1 MPFSRTH
8 DVVSL
13 SLSIEPP
20 IQDFNGATRRVAQ
33 AILAQQRGREGY
45 GPSAVTS
52 ASEQASKRIET
63 IYTWALLTVGGY
75 YLKSWLGHWHY
86 QEAKLPFEMMQSIP
100 YL

>member
-1 MPFSRTH
+1 MSCATRNLQKKKSVESPNVAMPFSRTH

-63 IYTWALLTVGGY
+63 IYT
-75 YLKSWLGHWHY
+75 
-86 QEAKLPFEMMQSIP
+86 
-100 YL
+100 